1 MRTIIIQ
8 MADRRNEANL
18 LFVLYALS
26 TIALLSSMAIYSSY
40 LTWWWHDI
48 TPTLKGFEITW
59 KTYYIAYLIMTIAA
73 GVVLVWS
80 VVVLLDFLVS
90 RGINSPFIRSYLRTS
105 LLAHVVLLVIPIVLL
120 LTLKISDPRIV
131 LWIVWTII
139 NLILGTFALSIF
151 EKYIAV
157 LVVPDA
163 RANLITD
170 RV

>member
-18 LFVLYALS
+18 LFVIYSLS
-26 TIALLSSMAIYSSY
+26 TIGLLSAMAIYSSY
-40 LTWWWHDI
+40 LTWWWREV

-59 KTYYIAYLIMTIAA
+59 KTYYIAYLIMTITA
-73 GVVLVWS
+73 GVVLIWS
-80 VVVLLDFLVS
+80 VVVFLDFLVS

-105 LLAHVVLLVIPIVLL
+105 LLAHVALLIIPIVLL
-120 LTLKISDPRIV
+120 LTIKVSDPRLV
-131 LWIVWTII
+131 LWVVWIIV

-151 EKYIAV
+151 EKYITV
-157 LVVPDA
+157 VVVPDA

-170 RV
+170 RI